1 MSNRKYESYSINK
14 LNNML
19 NDLNMS
25 IYMMSVQQNKK
36 YVDKVIYDSLIY
48 EREKLVEVI
57 KERCGF

>member
-1 MSNRKYESYSINK
+1 
-14 LNNML
+14 ML